1 LIRRHVDVHRTFA
14 LAAFAGEAEIERVLD
29 VRVLPAPSERVT
41 VQHLEEQ
48 ARASARR
55 VCLLPSGPVARAHR
69 PALVPAAF
77 ADADTPNSRE
87 REAPMVLWKP
97 EVRHWLRGLIVGAQ
111 TQILIDAVRIDDLA
125 WIHQAVGIPDA
136 LELTERVHQLWPEH
150 LRQEFRFGL
159 PVAMFARE
167 RAAVR
172 DDERARVIH
181 ERFVF
186 LDAGRRF

>member
-1 LIRRHVDVHRTFA
+1 MDEPHRVRGPRSQAPFVVVREELGLIGRHVDVHRTVA
-14 LAAFAGEAEIERVLD
+14 LAAFAGEAQVECVLD
-29 VRVLPAPSERVT
+29 VRVLPALIERVA

-55 VCLLPSGPVARAHR
+55 VRLLPCGPVARAHR

-77 ADADTPNSRE
+77 ADADTPNSRK
-87 REAPMVLWKP
+87 REAPVVLWKT
-97 EVRHWLRGLIVGAQ
+97 EVGQWLRGLIVRAQ

-136 LELTERVHQLWPEH
+136 LELTERVYELWPEH

-159 PVAMFARE
+159 PVAVFARE
-167 RAAVR
+167 
-172 DDERARVIH
+172 
-181 ERFVF
+181 
-186 LDAGRRF
+186 